1 MEMKQEHVFIS
12 SERRERRRVGEGEN
26 SREAGEDGGN
36 HGYKDG
42 GQTQEQQDKREG
54 KGSPAVG
61 AVVSGWLRQLTLW
74 GENSKVRPGLSGC
87 INVHSTGMGGEAKM
101 AAHSELPSFHPTAAH
116 SLPLL
121 RCSSQYTD
129 PSLSLRTGCP
139 HLSILP
145 LSMTPPSLP
154 PFTHVFPNIHSK
166 RRKTG
171 PSLYLES

>member
-1 MEMKQEHVFIS
+1 MEMKRVHVFIS

-26 SREAGEDGGN
+26 SREAGDDGGN

-42 GQTQEQQDKREG
+42 GQTQEQEDKQED
-54 KGSPAVG
+54 KGLPAVG
-61 AVVSGWLRQLTLW
+61 AAVWGWLQQLTLQR
-74 GENSKVRPGLSGC
+74 ENSKVRRGRSSR
-87 INVHSTGMGGEAKM
+87 INVHSTGKRSKDGSDGA
-101 AAHSELPSFHPTAAH
+101 PSLSAH

-129 PSLSLRTGCP
+129 PSLSLRTSCP

-145 LSMTPPSLP
+145 LSVTPPSLP
-154 PFTHVFPNIHSK
+154 PFTHLFPNIHSD

-171 PSLYLES
+171 PSLCLES